1 MKRTFK
7 SALFIT
13 VFALFVNNLSAQT
26 LKDVFTNSET
36 PLFYLGI
43 DFTQAR
49 LIDDATANEID
60 IRDRQFTAINDI
72 IVNEP
77 KKYDLAEAFHKSYI
91 DHDLGLVAKR
101 NEKANAEA
109 IKSSNTADFHRFKED
124 DVNKLVS
131 GFDFGGKSGI
141 GLLFVVEAMSK
152 SQKAA
157 AIWVTLV
164 DMKTKKVLMTGRME
178 GKLSKLGGFGFKNYW
193 AAAFKDVIDDIHKK
207 KYGEWKSK
215 YSN

>member
-1 MKRTFK
+1 MKRTLK
-7 SALFIT
+7 
-13 VFALFVNNLSAQT
+13 FALIVTVLSLTMNNLFAQT

-36 PLFYLGI
+36 PIFYLGI

-60 IRDRQFTAINDI
+60 IRDRQYTAINDV

-109 IKSSNTADFHRFKED
+109 IKSSNTADYHRFKED
-124 DVNKLVS
+124 DVSKLVS
-131 GFDFGGKSGI
+131 GFDFSGKTGV

-164 DMKTKKVLMTGRME
+164 DMKSKKVLMTERME
-178 GKLSKLGGFGFKNYW
+178 GNVGKFGGFGFKNYW
-193 AAAFKDVIDDIHKK
+193 AGPFKDVIDEIHKK
-207 KYGEWKSK
+207 KYSEWKSK
-215 YSN
+215 YGG

>member
-1 MKRTFK
+1 MKHAFQ
-7 SALFIT
+7 SALLVVLSSF
-13 VFALFVNNLSAQT
+13 FAANLSAQT

-36 PLFYLGI
+36 PIFYLGI

-60 IRDRQFTAINDI
+60 IRDRQFAAINDV

-77 KKYDLAEAFHKSYI
+77 KKYDLAEAFHKSYV

-109 IKSSNTADFHRFKED
+109 IKSSNTADYHRFKEE
-124 DVNKLVS
+124 DVNKVVS
-131 GFDFGGKSGI
+131 SFDFAGKSGI
-141 GLLFVVEAMSK
+141 GLLFVVEALSK

-164 DMKTKKVLMTGRME
+164 DMKTKKVLLTERME
-178 GKLSKLGGFGFKNYW
+178 GKVGKFGGFGFKNYW
-193 AAAFKDVIDDIHKK
+193 AGPFKDVIDDINKK
-207 KYGEWKSK
+207 KYSEWKSK
-215 YSN
+215 YGN